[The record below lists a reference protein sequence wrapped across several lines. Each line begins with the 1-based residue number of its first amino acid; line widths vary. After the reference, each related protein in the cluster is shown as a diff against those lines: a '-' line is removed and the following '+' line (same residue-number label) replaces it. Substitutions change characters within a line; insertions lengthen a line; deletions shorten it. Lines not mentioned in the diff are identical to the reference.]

1 MKQAIG
7 LFMIVAVLGLSLLAV
22 ACGNSSTATAE
33 SAYVTAD
40 SVEGLV
46 SKSSV
51 VVIGTVASSSPTRLE
66 IPGRLPS
73 DPSQPDPNY
82 TGVAQVY
89 EVMVERS
96 LKGAEATTIRVAQ
109 FESSIVSIGGQVRE
123 VQSESASFPLT
134 PRTRYMLFLTPQ
146 GQIPGLWL
154 GTAQPFRFAL
164 SDGLARAESPDGQIL
179 GLFPIRSESA
189 LVSEVET
196 VIQGG

>member
-7 LFMIVAVLGLSLLAV
+7 LFMIVAVVGLNLLAV
-22 ACGNSSTATAE
+22 ACGDSTTATAE
-33 SAYVTAD
+33 SVYVTAD

-46 SKSSV
+46 SQSSA
-51 VVIGTVASSSPTRLE
+51 VVIGTVISTTPTRLE

-82 TGVAQVY
+82 TGVGQVY
-89 EVMVERS
+89 EVRVERS
-96 LKGAEATTIRVAQ
+96 LRGTEATTIRVVQ

-123 VQSESASFPLT
+123 VESESARFPLT
-134 PRTRYMLFLTPQ
+134 FGTRYMLFLTPQ

-154 GTAQPFRFAL
+154 GTAQPFRFVL
-164 SDGLARAESPDGQIL
+164 SDGIARAESPAGQIRS
-179 GLFPIRSESA
+179 LFPDRPESV
-189 LVSEVET
+189 LVSEAER